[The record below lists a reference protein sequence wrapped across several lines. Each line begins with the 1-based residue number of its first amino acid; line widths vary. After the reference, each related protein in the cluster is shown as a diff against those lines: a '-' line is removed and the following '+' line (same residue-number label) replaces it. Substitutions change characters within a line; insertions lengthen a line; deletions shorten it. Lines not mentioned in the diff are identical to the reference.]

1 MRKFND
7 LINAANNFKS
17 NLKVYMF
24 LKDCAFRSIFN
35 FFQSGQLS
43 EPEKQNIQN
52 LYGQFQNEINQ
63 FKWNTN
69 MMSLNEYQQF
79 LNDFYSRYNFE
90 TVDVNLLIIAKELT
104 ENLSIFGNYDDV
116 TKRRLDYF
124 SNKIKSMQPMNMMN
138 QNQMGGSLSN
148 NQYQNQQQI
157 PKVNYNNMQSSTGGG
172 IPNNNIGA
180 FYDPKKSKNV
190 PELVNLTFQLPIRRN
205 DPNYPNLKAIIEDLI
220 ENATQELD
228 YHKIDMARKNLE
240 AVAYYISNI
249 ID

>member
-1 MRKFND
+1 
-7 LINAANNFKS
+7 
-17 NLKVYMF
+17 
-24 LKDCAFRSIFN
+24 
-35 FFQSGQLS
+35 
-43 EPEKQNIQN
+43 
-52 LYGQFQNEINQ
+52 
-63 FKWNTN
+63 

-116 TKRRLDYF
+116 TRKRLDYF
-124 SNKIKSMQPMNMMN
+124 SNKIKS
-138 QNQMGGSLSN
+138 LS
-148 NQYQNQQQI
+148 
-157 PKVNYNNMQSSTGGG
+157 YNNMQSSTGGG

-190 PELVNLTFQLPIRRN
+190 PGLVNLTFQLPIRRN

-228 YHKIDMARKNLE
+228 YHKVDMARKNLE
-240 AVAYYISNI
+240 AVAYYLSHI